1 MSDDYSLD
9 MVYYLEYFQVM
20 FCMCDD
26 SDIK

>member
-1 MSDDYSLD
+1 MSGDYSLD
-9 MVYYLEYFQVM
+9 MVYHLEYFYVM